1 MKSPWEHLL
10 WAGAGAY
17 AGDWVVKFEHRT
29 ALEVEELLQ
38 KRAENNKR
46 GGIGLPE
53 VRNIP
58 VNS

>member
-1 MKSPWEHLL
+1 MKSPWEHVL

-17 AGDWVVKFEHRT
+17 AGDWLVKFEHRT

-53 VRNIP
+53 VRN
-58 VNS
+58 S